1 MALPTGYSIPLT
13 STVGEPDAEAQALWE
28 LRDLIYNT
36 CGMYFSE
43 QRRFFLES
51 RCRRRMNALG
61 MHSYQDYLQL
71 VRDPRQRRGE
81 LQLLLDEIT
90 VNETSF
96 FRNQAQFE
104 ALKHIFL
111 PEIARRKGRI
121 GFRRLKI
128 WSAGCSS
135 GEEPYSLA
143 IVVHELAS
151 TILAGWQVEIVATDI
166 NHAVLEKARKGLY
179 TPYSFRNTPPE
190 IINRYFQKLDHE
202 AYQLSPQIM
211 QMVQFRHMNLM
222 DDMAMLFMKG
232 YDIIFCRNVLIYF
245 DLPAKKRVTQHFY
258 NALLDEGYLF
268 VGHSESL
275 FGVND
280 QFKMVQYPGGLAYK
294 KGKNEG

>member
-1 MALPTGYSIPLT
+1 MALPTGYPVTAGNVATQNRPEDL
-13 STVGEPDAEAQALWE
+13 ALWE

-51 RCRRRMNALG
+51 RLRRRMSALG
-61 MHSYQDYLQL
+61 LRSYTEYLQY
-71 VRDPRQRRGE
+71 VKDPRQWREE
-81 LQLLLDEIT
+81 LQFLLDEVT

-96 FRNQAQFE
+96 FRSLPQFD
-104 ALKHIFL
+104 ALKRIFL
-111 PEIARRKGRI
+111 PEIAHRKGRI

-135 GEEPYSLA
+135 GEEPYSIA
-143 IVVHELAS
+143 IIVHELAS
-151 TILAGWQVEIVATDI
+151 TILAGWQIEILATDI
-166 NHAVLEKARKGLY
+166 SRPALEKAQKAVY
-179 TPYSFRNTPPE
+179 TSYSFRNSPPE
-190 IINRYFQKLDHE
+190 FVERYFQKLDGDC
-202 AYQLSPQIM
+202 YQLSPYIA
-211 QMVQFRHMNLM
+211 QMVQFKYMNLM

-245 DLPAKKRVTQHFY
+245 DLPAKKRVIQHFY

-268 VGHSESL
+268 VGPSESL

-280 QFKMVQYPGGLAYK
+280 QFKIIQYPGGFAYK
-294 KGKNEG
+294 KSRGDG